1 MADRRKYLQIAL
13 VAFGIIALLLYP
25 LMLVW
30 PSGWAWSPGQHEYE
44 QMIIGIYAT
53 LGVFLIAAA
62 REPEAHL
69 SLIWFTVWSSVVHG
83 GIMAV
88 QAVVDHSERDHL
100 VADVPALFIVA
111 VVLGVLTP
119 RRSAAARTGERPPEA

>member
-1 MADRRKYLQIAL
+1 MQDRRKYLQGAL
-13 VAFGIIALLLYP
+13 LVFGIILLLVYP
-25 LMLVW
+25 LMLFG
-30 PSGWAWSPGQHEYE
+30 PSGWTWTPGQHEYE

-53 LGVFLIAAA
+53 LGVFLIWAS

-88 QAVVDHSERDHL
+88 QAVVDPTEHGHL
-100 VADVPALFIVA
+100 LGDVPALFLVAIVLA
-111 VVLGVLTP
+111 VLTP
-119 RRSAAARTGERPPEA
+119 RRSAAVIASRAA